1 MSTRTRGPSLGNVTV
16 GAWTRP
22 CALVSRSSMA
32 TRRASSTLPPWA
44 VAVHAASCAAAVAT
58 WWAWYTR
65 ANCTARN
72 THSITV
78 GMTSTVAVVALPR
91 SLVNVGSLT
100 GAGVDVVGLGG
111 DLGDDDGGGGQCEGC
126 EYGGDD
132 HRLGG
137 HPALATPVD
146 GLGAE
151 GPPPHL

>member
-1 MSTRTRGPSLGNVTV
+1 MSTRTRGPSLVTVTV
-16 GAWTRP
+16 GSWTRP

-58 WWAWYTR
+58 WRAGDTR
-65 ANCTARN
+65 GDCTARK
-72 THSITV
+72 TPSITV
-78 GMTSTVAVVALPR
+78 GKKRTGGVVALPR

-100 GAGVDVVGLGG
+100 GAGVDVVGLGS

-137 HPALATPVD
+137 HPALVTPVD